1 MKYLRR
7 HSAYVITAYHSRS
20 LGHGH
25 EVGSVIVASVSDI
38 LDFGMRLIRYAG
50 RRNAVRGEWRGR
62 GRAEQGGREGRKEG
76 KEGRE
81 GKEVLMG
88 RSGMENNNKKI
99 NPADGY
105 DNDDAAAC

>member
-7 HSAYVITAYHSRS
+7 YSAYVITAYHSRS

-38 LDFGMRLIRYAG
+38 SDFGMRFIRYAG
-50 RRNAVRGEWRGR
+50 RRNAVRGEWRER
-62 GRAEQGGREGRKEG
+62 GRAGRKGGKEG
-76 KEGRE
+76 KE

-88 RSGMENNNKKI
+88 RSGMENNKK
-99 NPADGY
+99 
-105 DNDDAAAC
+105 